1 MFNARDI
8 IDGIPTEIMRLVFN
22 PNEMLRVS

>member
-8 IDGIPTEIMRLVFN
+8 IDGIPTEITRLVFN
-22 PNEMLRVS
+22 ANEMLRVS